1 MRMRRAAWP
10 VLFLAWLVLLT
21 GCASV
26 PGTVEISREQ
36 IQAALER
43 RFPYEAR
50 PAAGLFLVRVDG
62 PRLQL
67 LPADNRLRVDFT
79 VEASERITRA
89 SGRGALALSFGLRY
103 EPSDT
108 TLRAT
113 SVRAENVEMQG
124 LAPEWRAPLQLAGG
138 LVAENLLEGAV
149 LHTFRPEDLARSRG
163 WTPGDIRVTPRGVRI
178 ELVPPSAAL
187 PANGARAL

>member
-1 MRMRRAAWP
+1 MRFPAASWP
-10 VLFLAWLVLLT
+10 VLLFAWLVLLS

-36 IQAALER
+36 LQAALER
-43 RFPYEAR
+43 RFPFEAR
-50 PAAGLFLVRVDG
+50 PAGGLFVVRVTG

-67 LPADNRLRVDFT
+67 RPADNRLRVDFT
-79 VEASERITRA
+79 VEASDRITRGT
-89 SGRGALALSFGLRY
+89 GRGALALSFGIRY

-113 SVRAENVEMQG
+113 SVRAENVEVQG
-124 LAPEWRAPLQLAGG
+124 LSPEWRAPLQVAGG

-149 LHTFRPEDLARSRG
+149 LHTFRPEDLARARG
-163 WTPGDIRVTPRGVRI
+163 WTPGDIRVKPRGVRI

-187 PANGARAL
+187 PAGVATAL

>member
-1 MRMRRAAWP
+1 MRFPAASWP
-10 VLFLAWLVLLT
+10 VLLLAWLVLLS

-26 PGTVEISREQ
+26 PGTVEISAEQ
-36 IQAALER
+36 LQAALER
-43 RFPYEAR
+43 RFPFEAK
-50 PAAGLFLVRVDG
+50 PAGGLFVVRATG

-79 VEASERITRA
+79 VEASDRLTRGM
-89 SGRGALALSFGLRY
+89 GRGALALSFGIRY

-113 SVRAENVEMQG
+113 SVRAENVEVQG
-124 LAPEWRAPLQLAGG
+124 LSPDWRAPLQVAGG
-138 LVAENLLEGAV
+138 LMAENLLEGAV
-149 LHTFRPEDLARSRG
+149 LHTFRPEDLARARG

-187 PANGARAL
+187 PAGVATAL

>member
-1 MRMRRAAWP
+1 MRFPASWSLL
-10 VLFLAWLVLLT
+10 LFALVLLS

-36 IQAALER
+36 LQAALER
-43 RFPYEAR
+43 RFPFEAR
-50 PAAGLFLVRVDG
+50 PAAGLFVVRATE

-67 LPADNRLRVDFT
+67 LAPDNRLRLDFT
-79 VEASERITRA
+79 VEASDRITR
-89 SGRGALALSFGLRY
+89 STGRGALALSFGIRY
-103 EPSDT
+103 EPSDS

-113 SVRAENVEMQG
+113 GVRAENVEVQG
-124 LAPEWRAPLQLAGG
+124 LSPDRRAPLQVAGG

-163 WTPGDIRVTPRGVRI
+163 GTPGDIRVTPSGVRI
-178 ELVPPSAAL
+178 GLVPPT
-187 PANGARAL
+187 GARPAPAAPAY

>member
-1 MRMRRAAWP
+1 MRVRVACWP
-10 VLFLAWLVLLT
+10 VLFFAWLVLLT

-187 PANGARAL
+187 PAHGARAL

>member
-1 MRMRRAAWP
+1 MRVASWP
-10 VLFLAWLVLLT
+10 VLFFAWLVLLT

-43 RFPYEAR
+43 RFPFEAR
-50 PAAGLFLVRVDG
+50 PVAGLFVVRVAS

-79 VEASERITRA
+79 VDASERITRA

-113 SVRAENVEMQG
+113 SVRAENVEMEG

-149 LHTFRPEDLARSRG
+149 LHTLRPEDLERSRR
-163 WTPGDIRVTPRGVRI
+163 WTPGEIRVTSRGVHI

-187 PANGARAL
+187 PANGAPAL